1 MTPDVLRGHSQIQVE
16 PAGNER
22 ARRIVAQ
29 IRGMLKSTREMLDEV
44 GSLADAVF
52 VVRRSDV
59 TQKAIH
65 ETLKSYKELEHDQF
79 NIRQDAAE
87 SHLRTLRRAG
97 ELLMACA
104 KHRGG
109 RPATPS
115 IVERVDHQPPT
126 LRQLGISVQESHR
139 WQRIARIP
147 DEQFEEFIY
156 TYRNLRRELTV
167 TAALALSRPVD
178 PDTSAER
185 DGVDKLGADRG
196 ATARG
201 EYLRSRQY
209 LASLISVDPRALAAD
224 LKIAERRQ
232 ALAEFNQIQ
241 QWTIAFT
248 TALKRA

>member
-1 MTPDVLRGHSQIQVE
+1 VTSEVMRGHIQFQVE

-22 ARRIVAQ
+22 VRHVVAQ
-29 IRGMLKSTREMLDEV
+29 IRGMLKSTREMLDGV

-65 ETLKSYKELEHDQF
+65 ETLKSYKELEHEQF

-97 ELLMACA
+97 ELLMANA

-109 RPATPS
+109 RPATTS
-115 IVERVDHQPPT
+115 TVEEADHQPPT
-126 LRQLGISVQESHR
+126 LRQLGINVHESHR

-147 DEQFEEFIY
+147 EDQFEEFIC

-167 TAALALSRPVD
+167 TAALALSRQVD

-185 DGVDKLGADRG
+185 DGVDHLSADTG

-224 LKIAERRQ
+224 LKTNERRQ